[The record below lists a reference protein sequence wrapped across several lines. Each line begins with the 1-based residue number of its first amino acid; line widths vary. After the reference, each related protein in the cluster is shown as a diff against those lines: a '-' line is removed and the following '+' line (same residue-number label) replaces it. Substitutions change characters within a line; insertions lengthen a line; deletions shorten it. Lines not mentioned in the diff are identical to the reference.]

1 MFEPLAKHHDKQAFD
16 CGNDDINRYLK
27 MMASQHAKKG
37 IARTHVLA
45 DGATIK
51 AFYTLSTGLI
61 DNSQKLIN
69 GYPHQIPCIII
80 GRIGVDSQYQ
90 GQGLSKIAIAH
101 ALQMIKQISR
111 LAGVAFTVI
120 DAKDEHLAS
129 YYERLGFVRIN
140 GGLKLVYP
148 VSHI

>member
-37 IARTHVLA
+37 VARTHALA

-80 GRIGVDSQYQ
+80 GRIGVDSQYH
-90 GQGLSKIAIAH
+90 G
-101 ALQMIKQISR
+101 
-111 LAGVAFTVI
+111 
-120 DAKDEHLAS
+120 
-129 YYERLGFVRIN
+129 
-140 GGLKLVYP
+140 
-148 VSHI
+148 